1 MRFQYA
7 WTPETEEEYQQAI
20 NEALDQAEGL
30 TFEANE
36 LQKEAQRWYDR
47 VETLWLEYYEKFPVD
62 KTYPVGP
69 GQIQLNLNPDFF
81 KED

>member
-1 MRFQYA
+1 MRFAYA
-7 WTPETEEEYQQAI
+7 YTPETQEEYEAAI
-20 NEALDQAEGL
+20 NEAMDQAEGL

-47 VETLWLEYYEKFPVD
+47 ADTLSLEYYQKFPVD

-69 GQIQLNLNPDFF
+69 GQIQLNPEFF
-81 KED
+81 EKD